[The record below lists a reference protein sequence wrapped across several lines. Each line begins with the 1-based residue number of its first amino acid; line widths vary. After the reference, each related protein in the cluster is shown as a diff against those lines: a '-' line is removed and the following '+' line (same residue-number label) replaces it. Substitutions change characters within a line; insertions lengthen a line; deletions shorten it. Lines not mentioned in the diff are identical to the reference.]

1 MRTGQ
6 RACRASLGCLD
17 IPEVL
22 HSRCAAQNSVKIQ
35 ALTWAFGHAGA
46 VLRIES
52 LITRLNVQGR
62 DILISD
68 SFPVL

>member
-1 MRTGQ
+1 MRTDQ
-6 RACRASLGCLD
+6 RACRASLACLYF
-17 IPEVL
+17 PEVL

-35 ALTWAFGHAGA
+35 ALTWAFGHDEA
-46 VLRIES
+46 VLRVEC

-62 DILISD
+62 DILISG